1 MIAMNNQI
9 LPEIIEGKHMNELT
23 LSNNLQQIE
32 LEINHHKNIAGQSI
46 WEIGRRLNH
55 VKENDLAHGQFT
67 EWVEKQGINYRE
79 ANRMMTVAKQ
89 LPNVT
94 TLSDLGTSALYLI
107 ASLPDDKKQE
117 QIERIENGDN
127 PTVRELQEIK
137 RENNRLKAE
146 NARLEQQAGQ
156 ILGAKV
162 VEKEVVVE
170 KIPDDYNYFKSN
182 YEASKGVQDF
192 YKNQNAEL
200 REEMKE
206 LEKIIKSQR
215 DNSTSRLELQ
225 KLEDKKATLNS
236 EIKSLDKIA
245 KFQEGVE
252 NFITDNASISY
263 TKDFENLYSNRDL
276 TLSLL
281 DTFNRLEKWI
291 DDIKSILPNGNIIEG
306 E

>member
-1 MIAMNNQI
+1 
-9 LPEIIEGKHMNELT
+9 MNELA
-23 LSNNLQQIE
+23 LSDNLAQIE
-32 LEINHHKNIAGQSI
+32 YEIRSERERIGKSI
-46 WEIGRRLNH
+46 WEIGIRLKH
-55 VKENDLAHGQFT
+55 VKENDLAHGQFM
-67 EWVEKQGINYRE
+67 EWYQKIGLDKDFVSKS
-79 ANRMMTVAKQ
+79 MTIAKE
-89 LPNVT
+89 LPNFE
-94 TLSDLGTSALYLI
+94 TLRNLGTSALYLI
-107 ASLPDDKKQE
+107 ATLPDDKKQE

-127 PTVRELQEIK
+127 PTVRELQEV
-137 RENNRLKAE
+137 RRQLNQAKAE
-146 NARLEQQAGQ
+146 LEEKTAQNERLAELALSKEEPQV
-156 ILGAKV
+156 I
-162 VEKEVVVE
+162 EKEVIKEVV
-170 KIPDDYNYFKSN
+170 PDDYESSKALA
-182 YEASKGVQDF
+182 EASKRNEAF

-200 REEMKE
+200 REEIKE

-215 DNSTSRLELQ
+215 DSSASQLELQ

-245 KFQEGVE
+245 EFQEGVE

>member
-1 MIAMNNQI
+1 
-9 LPEIIEGKHMNELT
+9 MNELT

-55 VKENDLAHGQFT
+55 VKENDLAHGEFGK
-67 EWVEKQGINYRE
+67 WLEKVKINQST
-79 ANRMMTVAKQ
+79 ANKMMKIVKK
-89 LPNVT
+89 LPNSYT
-94 TLSDLGTSALYLI
+94 YTNLGLTALDLI
-107 ASLPDDKKQE
+107 ATLPDDKKQE

-156 ILGAKV
+156 ALGAKV
-162 VEKEVVVE
+162 VEKEVVIE

-245 KFQEGVE
+245 KFQDGVE

>member
-1 MIAMNNQI
+1 
-9 LPEIIEGKHMNELT
+9 MNELT

-107 ASLPDDKKQE
+107 ATLPDDKKQE

-156 ILGAKV
+156 VLGAKV

-200 REEMKE
+200 REEIKE

-215 DNSTSRLELQ
+215 DSSASQLELQ

-245 KFQEGVE
+245 EFQEGVE

>member
-1 MIAMNNQI
+1 
-9 LPEIIEGKHMNELT
+9 MNELT

-107 ASLPDDKKQE
+107 ATLPDDKKQE

-156 ILGAKV
+156 VLGAKV

-200 REEMKE
+200 REEIKE

-215 DNSTSRLELQ
+215 DSSASQLELQ

-245 KFQEGVE
+245 EFQEGVE

-276 TLSLL
+276 RLSLL

>member
-1 MIAMNNQI
+1 
-9 LPEIIEGKHMNELT
+9 MNEIT

-32 LEINHHKNIAGQSI
+32 LDLRQENEQIGKSI
-46 WEIGRRLNH
+46 WKIGCMLKH
-55 VKENDLAHGQFT
+55 VKENNLTHGQFMDWYQNLGYNKNFVSKAITIADKLSNFPTLGNIGT
-67 EWVEKQGINYRE
+67 E
-79 ANRMMTVAKQ
+79 
-89 LPNVT
+89 
-94 TLSDLGTSALYLI
+94 ALYLI
-107 ASLPDDKKQE
+107 ATLPDEQKQE
-117 QIERIENGDN
+117 QLERIENGDN
-127 PTVRELQEIK
+127 PTVRELQEVK
-137 RENNRLKAE
+137 RQLNQAKADLEEKIAQNERLAE
-146 NARLEQQAGQ
+146 MALSKEEPQV
-156 ILGAKV
+156 I
-162 VEKEVVVE
+162 EKEVIKEVV
-170 KIPDDYNYFKSN
+170 PDDYESSKALA
-182 YEASKGVQDF
+182 EASKRNEAF

-215 DNSTSRLELQ
+215 DSSASQLELQ

-245 KFQEGVE
+245 EFQEGVE

-291 DDIKSILPNGNIIEG
+291 DDIKSILPNSNIIEG
-306 E
+306 G

>member
-1 MIAMNNQI
+1 
-9 LPEIIEGKHMNELT
+9 MNELT

-55 VKENDLAHGQFT
+55 VKENDLAHGEFGK
-67 EWVEKQGINYRE
+67 WLEKVKINQST
-79 ANRMMTVAKQ
+79 ANKMMKIVKK
-89 LPNVT
+89 LPNSYT
-94 TLSDLGTSALYLI
+94 YTNLGLTALDLI
-107 ASLPDDKKQE
+107 ATLPDDKKQE

-156 ILGAKV
+156 VLGAKV